1 MKQKIILLSL
11 IATTASFGASFVWG
25 TGSTVSAF
33 GSTEFKTAGNVG
45 TMNLVYLSDG
55 KTSSL
60 YTVDGDALTAA
71 TANATAT
78 PATSGMASKKG
89 KVSAEFDNSLVA
101 NGNVF
106 GAYFTYNDGTDT
118 WYNFSSTTYTVT
130 GLNLGTETLDNAV
143 FAFDFATK
151 TEAAAS
157 DVNVGGGWYKVVAS
171 SPAVPEPGTA
181 ALALLGVGML
191 LKRRKA

>member
-1 MKQKIILLSL
+1 MKKTLTLLSL
-11 IATTASFGASFVWG
+11 MVAMSAFSASFQWG

-60 YTVDGDALTAA
+60 FTVDGDTLTAA
-71 TANATAT
+71 TPNASAN

-89 KVSAEFDNSLVA
+89 KVSAKFDNKLVA

-130 GLNLGTETLDNAV
+130 GLNLGTETLDDAV

>member
-1 MKQKIILLSL
+1 MKKTLTLLSL
-11 IATTASFGASFVWG
+11 MVAMSAFSASFQWG

-45 TMNLVYLSDG
+45 TMHLVYLSDG

-60 YTVDGDALTAA
+60 FTVDGDTLTAA
-71 TANATAT
+71 TANASAN

-89 KVSAEFDNSLVA
+89 KVSAKFDNTLVA

-130 GLNLGTETLDNAV
+130 GLNLGTETLDDAV

-157 DVNVGGGWYKVVAS
+157 DVNVGGGWYKVVA
-171 SPAVPEPGTA
+171 VPEPGTA

-191 LKRRKA
+191 IRRRRA